1 MSRPARAVRLA
12 VLISGGGSNLR
23 ALLDAIDADPTFG
36 GEVVVVGSDRE
47 DAGGLRHARA
57 TGLPSVV
64 EELEPGADRA
74 AWEDR
79 LATRLSEHAPEVVVL
94 AGFMRILSGRFL
106 ARWPDRVLNTHP
118 SLLPAFRGAH
128 AVREALAYGV
138 TVTGCTVHLVDEEVD
153 HGPILAQEA
162 VAVLPDDTEDSLHER
177 IKAVEHR
184 LLPACVRLVCHDR
197 LHRDGRRVRFLPAT
211 EPLRGDAAAGGPAS
225 GPAPGPVPGPSP
237 GPASGPSPGPV
248 PGPPLAPTAD
258 PQADPVPAVDAEPL
272 EDREPA
278 VDAEPCPAPEPEE
291 RP

>member
-23 ALLDAIDADPTFG
+23 ALLDAIAADPAFG
-36 GEVVVVGSDRE
+36 GEVVVVGSDRG
-47 DAGGLRHARA
+47 DAGGLWHAREA
-57 TGLPSVV
+57 GVPIVV
-64 EELEPGADRA
+64 EELERGGDRT

-79 LATRLSEHAPEVVVL
+79 LATGLAEHAPEVVVL

-128 AVREALAYGV
+128 AVREALEYGV
-138 TVTGCTVHLVDEEVD
+138 SVTGCTVHLVDEQVD

-162 VAVLPDDTEDSLHER
+162 VPVLPDDTEDSLHER

-197 LHRDGRRVRFLPAT
+197 LRMDGRRVRFLP
-211 EPLRGDAAAGGPAS
+211 PAAPQPGAD
-225 GPAPGPVPGPSP
+225 PAPANPMS
-237 GPASGPSPGPV
+237 
-248 PGPPLAPTAD
+248 GPPLAPTTRPPLA
-258 PQADPVPAVDAEPL
+258 PSAGPPLAPPAGPHAVP
-272 EDREPA
+272 EPA
-278 VDAEPCPAPEPEE
+278 GQHAVPEPAADAAPRPDPEPEE

>member
-23 ALLDAIDADPTFG
+23 ALLDAIDADPAFG
-36 GEVVVVGSDRE
+36 GEVVVVGSDRG
-47 DAGGLRHARA
+47 DAGGLRHAREA
-57 TGLPSVV
+57 SVPTVV
-64 EELEPGADRA
+64 EELERGGDRV

-79 LATRLSEHAPEVVVL
+79 LASRLVEHGPEVVVL

-128 AVREALAYGV
+128 AVREALEYGV
-138 TVTGCTVHLVDEEVD
+138 AVTGCTVHLVDEQVD

-162 VAVLPDDTEDSLHER
+162 VPVLPDDTEDVLHER

-184 LLPACVRLVCHDR
+184 LLPACVQLVCHDR
-197 LHRDGRRVRFLPAT
+197 LRMDGRRVRFLAPVHPHGAAAVATAPAAPADPASAPADPAT
-211 EPLRGDAAAGGPAS
+211 
-225 GPAPGPVPGPSP
+225 AP
-237 GPASGPSPGPV
+237 
-248 PGPPLAPTAD
+248 AD
-258 PQADPVPAVDAEPL
+258 PATAPAD
-272 EDREPA
+272 
-278 VDAEPCPAPEPEE
+278 PEPEE